1 MDNERT
7 PLTQRQVRR
16 GLRNLE
22 RKGFIEKK
30 RDALGNVVMR
40 PGKDGKPQV
49 VWVATNVTPL
59 RWELN

>member
-1 MDNERT
+1 MDNVCKPPT
-7 PLTQRQVRR
+7 RQQIEQA
-16 GLRNLE
+16 LRNLE

-30 RDALGNVVMR
+30 RDALGNVVTR

-59 RWELN
+59 RWE